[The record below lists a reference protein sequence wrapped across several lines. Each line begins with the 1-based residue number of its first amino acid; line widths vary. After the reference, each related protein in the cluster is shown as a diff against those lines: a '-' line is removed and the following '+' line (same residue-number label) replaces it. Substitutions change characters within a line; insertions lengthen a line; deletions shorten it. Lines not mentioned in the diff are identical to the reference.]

1 MNDKKHILV
10 LPVNYPNPANS
21 VAGTFFQSQV
31 NSLREFGHTVGVVSF
46 CLLRISELKHI
57 SYLDQLETNNE
68 IQLCFPAVPKL
79 QSLNHKTRTLLTTRL
94 IKRYIKACGKPD
106 VIHVHVYSAAGAAIW
121 AKEKYGIPYV
131 ITEHYSHFA
140 NNQITP
146 YFHKVARSA
155 FKNANACLAVSKS
168 LCNTLEEMF
177 HLNFQCI
184 PNIVGP
190 EFQVLDVSES
200 DFGKFILNV
209 ASLVPIKNHERLIN
223 AFSIVA
229 KSNNQLNLVIVGD
242 GPLREQLG
250 CLVKSLGLSD
260 RVHFLGTQNK
270 IKIAT
275 LMNQAELFCLSSDYE
290 TFGVVLIE
298 ALSCGL
304 PVVAPNVGG
313 IPEIINS
320 EKLGILCKL
329 SENAMAEAI
338 KMSLNRTTN
347 KKILVQLA
355 SLKYSHRTISK
366 ELTEIYLNLN

>member
-1 MNDKKHILV
+1 MNDKKHILA

-57 SYLDQLETNNE
+57 SYIDQLETNNE

-79 QSLNHKTRTLLTTRL
+79 QSLNHKIRTLLTTRL

-184 PNIVGP
+184 PNIVGS
-190 EFQVLDVSES
+190 EFQVLSVGKS

-229 KSNNQLNLVIVGD
+229 KSNNHLNLVIVGD

-250 CLVKSLGLSD
+250 NLVKSLCLSD
-260 RVHFLGTQNK
+260 RVYFLGTQNK
-270 IKIAT
+270 IQIAT

-298 ALSCGL
+298 ALACGL

-320 EKLGILCKL
+320 DELGILCNL
-329 SENAMAEAI
+329 SESSMAESI
-338 KMSLNRTTN
+338 KICLKRSIN
-347 KKILVQLA
+347 KKNLMLLA
-355 SLKYSHRTISK
+355 SSKYSHSTISK
-366 ELTEIYLNLN
+366 ALTETYSNIE

>member
-31 NSLREFGHTVGVVSF
+31 NSLREFGHTVGIVSF

-57 SYLDQLETNNE
+57 SYLDQLETKNE
-68 IQLCFPAVPKL
+68 IQLCFPAVPKV
-79 QSLNHKTRTLLTTRL
+79 QSLNHKIRTQLTTRL
-94 IKRYIKACGKPD
+94 IKRYIKVCGKPD

-121 AKEKYGIPYV
+121 AKEKYDIPYV

-140 NNQITP
+140 NNQITR
-146 YFHKVARSA
+146 YFHKVACSA

-190 EFQVLDVSES
+190 EFQVLNVSES
-200 DFGKFILNV
+200 DYGKFILNV

-242 GPLREQLG
+242 GPLREQLDN
-250 CLVKSLGLSD
+250 LVKSLGLSD
-260 RVHFLGTQNK
+260 RVYFLGTQNK
-270 IKIAT
+270 AKIAT

-298 ALSCGL
+298 ALACGL
-304 PVVAPNVGG
+304 PVVATNVGG
-313 IPEIINS
+313 IPEIISDS
-320 EKLGILCKL
+320 EFGCVAKADHETFAKSII
-329 SENAMAEAI
+329 EQ
-338 KMSLNRTTN
+338 LN
-347 KKILVQLA
+347 
-355 SLKYSHRTISK
+355 HRTQKVKVSCKSK
-366 ELTEIYLNLN
+366 SYYGSIAFLSRLNQILNSVL